1 MRGTLMKLNWLAL
14 PVLCA
19 LFALPGR
26 VLASPDIQH
35 WKTANGARVYFVQ
48 APELPIIDIRVVF
61 DAGSA
66 RAPARPG
73 LADMTSSLLNEGAAG
88 LDAQAI
94 ASRFES
100 LGAQYGAEAERDMA
114 IVSLRSLT
122 DREFL
127 PPALEMFNKTLTAP
141 DFPKEALERLRQRML
156 VGLKFQRQSP
166 DEILNKVFYK
176 SVFGDH
182 PYAAPP
188 DGDENSLK
196 SITRDHV
203 LEFYKRYYV
212 ARNAV
217 IAIVG
222 AVDRKQAEAIAR
234 QITAGLAKGKAA
246 PSLSEPKQ
254 LKSFRKVR
262 IDHPSTQTHILMGQ
276 PGLRRGDKDYFALY
290 AGNHVL
296 GGSGLVSRLSQE
308 IREKRGL
315 SYSVYSYFLPMRVN
329 GPFILGLQTETSQT
343 DEALALLGT
352 TLMRFLEEGPTQAEL
367 TASKKNITGGFPL
380 RIDSNKKIVEY
391 LAMIGFYELPLDYL
405 ETFTAKINAVTVD
418 DIRKAFRRR
427 VHPDKMVT
435 VIVGSKATGS

>member
-1 MRGTLMKLNWLAL
+1 MRTLMKLKWLAL

-26 VLASPDIQH
+26 SLASPDIQH
-35 WKTANGARVYFVQ
+35 WKTAGGARVYFVH
-48 APELPIIDIRVVF
+48 AAELPIIDIRVLF

-66 RAPARPG
+66 RAPERPG
-73 LADMTSSLLNEGAAG
+73 LAGMTNALLNEGAGG

-94 ASRFES
+94 ATRFES
-100 LGAQYGAEAERDMA
+100 LGAQYSAEAERDMA
-114 IVSLRSLT
+114 VVSLRSLT

-127 PPALEMFNKTLTAP
+127 QPALEMLNKTLTAP
-141 DFPKEALERLRQRML
+141 DFPKDALERLRQRML

-166 DEILNKVFYK
+166 GEIVKKVFYK
-176 SVFGDH
+176 SAFGDH
-182 PYAAPP
+182 PYAAHP
-188 DGDENSLK
+188 DGDESSLK
-196 SITRDHV
+196 SITRSHV
-203 LEFYKRYYV
+203 LDFYQRYYV

-222 AVDRKQAEAIAR
+222 NVDRKQAEAIAM

-246 PSLSEPKQ
+246 QPLPNPQQ

-262 IDHPSTQTHILMGQ
+262 IDHPSTQSHILMGQ

-290 AGNHVL
+290 VGNHIL

-329 GPFILGLQTETSQT
+329 GPYMLGLQTETSQV
-343 DEALALLGT
+343 DEALELLGT
-352 TLMRFLEEGPTQAEL
+352 TLVRFLDKGPTQAEL

-380 RIDSNKKIVEY
+380 RIDSNRKIVEY

-405 ETFTAKINAVTVD
+405 DTFTAKINAVTID

-427 VHPDKMVT
+427 VHPGKMVT
-435 VIVGSKATGS
+435 VIVGSKATGG